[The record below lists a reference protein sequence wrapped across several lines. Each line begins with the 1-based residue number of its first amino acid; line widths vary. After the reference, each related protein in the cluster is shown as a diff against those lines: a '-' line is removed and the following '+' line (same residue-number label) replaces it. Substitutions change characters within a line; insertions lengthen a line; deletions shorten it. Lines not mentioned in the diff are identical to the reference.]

1 MLQYREALWSAEYV
15 CAREQRPYSKSDQPA
30 RQSEGGFLDRPRA
43 SGHRGGMARAR
54 EQGVREWVAA
64 LAQLGSESI
73 RGEKAG
79 ARQTGHGR
87 DPAVGRSPR
96 PVCDGEIIEDR
107 LTRGGRTDVAG
118 RHSPG

>member
-1 MLQYREALWSAEYV
+1 MLQHREALWRAEYV

-30 RQSEGGFLDRPRA
+30 RQSEGGFLDWPRA
-43 SGHRGGMARAR
+43 SGQRGGMVRAR
-54 EQGVREWVAA
+54 EQAIRELVAA

-79 ARQTGHGR
+79 ARQTGHDR
-87 DPAVGRSPR
+87 DPAVGRSPW
-96 PVCDGEIIEDR
+96 PVCDGGIIEDR
-107 LTRGGRTDVAG
+107 LTRCGRTDFAG